1 MVLLLA
7 LSSASAP
14 RPENCECANA
24 APDAGKR
31 RRQVIRRDAILPNES
46 KKGRFLTA
54 EERVSQLFFRPYGA
68 CSCSALQ
75 PHCGL
80 YSFAALRWQSVQL
93 LFRPYGACSSLGLTP
108 KAYAVGFIPS
118 PLRGWDARIPQFL
131 PTAYASRLGIAG
143 SGQRTA
149 EGGRPH
155 VSIVPQQSLQ
165 VPNARIVILERSGVR
180 SE

>member
-54 EERVSQLFFRPYGA
+54 EERVSQLFFRPCGGLLLFHFA
-68 CSCSALQ
+68 AHSLR
-75 PHCGL
+75 CGL
-80 YSFAALRWQSVQL
+80 YSFAALRRQSVQL

-165 VPNARIVILERSGVR
+165 VPHARIVILERSG
-180 SE
+180 